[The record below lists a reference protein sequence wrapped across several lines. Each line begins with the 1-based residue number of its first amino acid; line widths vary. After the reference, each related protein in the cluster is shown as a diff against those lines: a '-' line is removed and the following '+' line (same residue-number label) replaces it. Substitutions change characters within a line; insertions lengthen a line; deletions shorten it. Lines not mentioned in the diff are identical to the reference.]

1 MAASRSILVIGIG
14 NQYRF
19 DDGVGPFT
27 ASLIKEMKIAG
38 VDVIET
44 VCDGAALVETW
55 DQAQTVFIIDAT
67 LAGAQPGH
75 VLRIDGLAD
84 KPAADTYAGFSTH
97 SFGLAEAIELGKT
110 LGKLPAS
117 LIIFGIEGKNYAKA
131 IGLSKEVE
139 KSARQVAGQIKDEIL
154 NIK

>member
-27 ASLIKEMKIAG
+27 ARLIREMKIAG

-44 VCDGAALVETW
+44 IKDGAALVETW
-55 DQAQTVFIIDAT
+55 DQARAVFIIDAT
-67 LAGAQPGH
+67 LAGAQPGQ
-75 VLRIDGLAD
+75 VLRIDALAEKLD
-84 KPAADTYAGFSTH
+84 VDAFAGFSTH
-97 SFGLAEAIELGKT
+97 SFGLAESIELGKT

-117 LIIFGIEGKNYAKA
+117 LIIFGVEGKNYAKA
-131 IGLSKEVE
+131 IGLSQEVE
-139 KSARQVAGQIKDEIL
+139 KSARKVAARIKEEIL
-154 NIK
+154 KIK